1 MIDEKGRL
9 FGKVNIVDLLIVIII
24 LAAGAFLGMKLLG
37 PDSAVANT
45 QKVRVTLYCEETPN
59 YLAEQL
65 EAGAEGWDSENNVTL
80 GYLTDWRTGD
90 SKSAVTDV
98 TGKVVEITREDYCSA
113 TLVCEGEGVMGTH
126 GVTIGGTLYGAGQS
140 MSVYFN
146 DCKLFLRVQSTEV
159 IE

>member
-59 YLAEQL
+59 YVAEQL
-65 EAGAEGWDSENNVTL
+65 EAGAESGTAKTTSL
-80 GYLTDWRTGD
+80 
-90 SKSAVTDV
+90 
-98 TGKVVEITREDYCSA
+98 SA
-113 TLVCEGEGVMGTH
+113 TSPTGAPATARAPSPTSPARSWRSPAR
-126 GVTIGGTLYGAGQS
+126 TIAPPRWS
-140 MSVYFN
+140 ARA
-146 DCKLFLRVQSTEV
+146 KA
-159 IE
+159 

>member
-45 QKVRVTLYCEETPN
+45 QKVRVTLYC
-59 YLAEQL
+59 
-65 EAGAEGWDSENNVTL
+65 ENNVTL

-146 DCKLFLRVQSTEV
+146 DCKLFLRVQSIEV

>member
-24 LAAGAFLGMKLLG
+24 LAAAAFLGYKLLG
-37 PDSAVANT
+37 PQSTAANT
-45 QKVRVTLYCEETPN
+45 QKVLVTLYCEETPN
-59 YLAEQL
+59 YVADQL
-65 EAGAEGWDSENNVTL
+65 EEGA
-80 GYLTDWRTGD
+80 DWRTGD

-98 TGKVVEITREDYCSA
+98 TGKVVEITREDYCSV
-113 TLVCEGEGVMGTH
+113 TLNCEGEGVVGTH

-146 DCKLFLRVQSTEV
+146 DCKLFLRVQSIEV